1 MVDSNMFFAAKTSSR
16 WLERKSKR
24 PFTSSYC
31 SIASTLTG
39 PSALMSF
46 SMLFSWFSAAARFS
60 TGFACSLAW
69 SKLCMN
75 SSVICVK
82 SLFKRSACFSRLASA
97 LACWRIHSSLFL
109 RACSICS
116 ATSSAWPSKSS
127 SSKRFRM
134 IPCSKSVFLAC
145 ACVNWLDSCST
156 STVWTWAWP
165 CSISNCNW
173 CSSTSNWAIVSSNRL
188 ASVCS

>member
-1 MVDSNMFFAAKTSSR
+1 
-16 WLERKSKR
+16 
-24 PFTSSYC
+24 
-31 SIASTLTG
+31 
-39 PSALMSF
+39 
-46 SMLFSWFSAAARFS
+46 MLLSWFSAAARFS
-60 TGFACSLAW
+60 TGLACSLAC

-82 SLFKRSACFSRLASA
+82 SLFKRSACFSRVASA
-97 LACWRIHSSLFL
+97 LACWRIHSSFFL

-134 IPCSKSVFLAC
+134 TPCSKSVFLAWAC
-145 ACVNWLDSCST
+145 ANWLASCST
-156 STVWTWAWP
+156 STVWTWASP

-173 CSSTSNWAIVSSNRL
+173 RFSTSNWEIVSSKRR